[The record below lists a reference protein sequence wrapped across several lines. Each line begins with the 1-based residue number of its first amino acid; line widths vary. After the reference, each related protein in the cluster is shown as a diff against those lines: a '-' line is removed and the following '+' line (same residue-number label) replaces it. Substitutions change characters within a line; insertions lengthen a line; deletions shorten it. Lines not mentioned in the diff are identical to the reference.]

1 MPRASLLSL
10 LLLVLLTSHPAEAQ
24 RRHQHDAFG
33 EAGRFALAFEASWLA
48 VGPFMGGAGG
58 RYWLTD
64 HTVLTASLRAG
75 GFLSDR
81 TFESTDGRPSED
93 SDGYQTGVSLGAER
107 HFGHSRRVSP
117 FVALGGSFD
126 VRHGE
131 SFAFFPDGGSASNTE
146 EILALGSSLFVGAEY
161 RFAPGLTLAAAHAL
175 GAEYEWGT
183 FSTRRDTPDGGADFF
198 EGDLS
203 SFSFG
208 TSTTRLVL
216 SVYF

>member
-48 VGPFMGGAGG
+48 VGPFMGGVGG
-58 RYWLTD
+58 RYWVAD
-64 HTVLTASLRAG
+64 RTVLTASLRGG
-75 GFLSDR
+75 GFLADR
-81 TFESTDGRPSED
+81 EFEDGGRPQDE
-93 SDGYQTGVSLGAER
+93 SDAYQTGLSLGVER
-107 HFGHSRRVSP
+107 HAGRSRRVSP
-117 FVALGGSFD
+117 FVALGTSFD
-126 VRHGE
+126 VRHRE
-131 SFAFFPDGGSASNTE
+131 SFSAFPEGGSARDTE
-146 EILALGSSLFVGAEY
+146 ETLALGGSLFVGAEY

-175 GAEYEWGT
+175 GAEYSWGE
-183 FSTRRDTPDGGADFF
+183 FSTRRDDPDGGGDFF
-198 EGDLS
+198 RGDLS
-203 SFSFG
+203 TFSFG